1 MPRYQSPNNRRQTK
15 SCMCWKFGMNPDTP
29 FVLGGL
35 LMIILSFGMGFGLFT
50 RDSIIS
56 RSGPLLFAFL
66 AILTLIVSRGLQKW
80 LLNPLSL
87 LLPKKNKKH

>member
-1 MPRYQSPNNRRQTK
+1 
-15 SCMCWKFGMNPDTP
+15 MNPDTP

-56 RSGPLLFAFL
+56 SSGPLLFAFV
-66 AILTLIVSRGLQKW
+66 AILTLIVSSGLQKW
-80 LLNPLSL
+80 VLNPLSL
-87 LLPKKNKKH
+87 LLPRKNKQN

>member
-15 SCMCWKFGMNPDTP
+15 SCPCWKVGMNPDTP
-29 FVLGGL
+29 FLLGGL
-35 LMIILSFGMGFGLFT
+35 IITLLSFGLSFGLLT

-56 RSGPLLFAFL
+56 SSAPLLFAFV
-66 AILTLIVSRGLQKW
+66 AILIIIVSSGLEKS

-87 LLPKKNKKH
+87 LLPKKKN